1 MTRPARPGDLDVP
14 ALVAGVDVDR
24 VAAAVLACPLVAE
37 LVTGEHGAVA
47 THLPGRRIAG
57 VRVHDDGPGPARITV
72 SVSACYGAP
81 MGRLVEQVR
90 SAVAV
95 RAPGHPVDVVV
106 ADVA

>member
-1 MTRPARPGDLDVP
+1 MTRPVRPGDASAP

-24 VAAAVLACPLVAE
+24 VAAAVLACPLVCGLA
-37 LVTGEHGAVA
+37 TGEHGA
-47 THLPGRRIAG
+47 TETYLPGRRVRG
-57 VRVHDDGPGPARITV
+57 VRVHDDGPGPARIVV

-81 MGRLVEQVR
+81 MRRLVEQVR